1 VLIEVK
7 HLDPAVTRTHPR
19 QDVADVGPGSRLL
32 TWNQERR
39 RRMMRNGSYNARTP
53 GSGSN
58 RSPGGASPIS
68 GAAAIIVAL
77 LAFVLAAS
85 ASTGPHFNPDES
97 RWISRAH
104 YLQALA
110 DPFGPT
116 WADRYMT
123 RGQPPLGSYVMGA
136 GLVLQGRDLDTNPPW
151 HFALPWEVN
160 IAIGNKLVAADLI
173 AGRRTSAALVALTAF
188 AVIAIARTFV
198 AMPWALA
205 AGTLFAVHPFT
216 TYIGSLA
223 TSDALFGYLIAL
235 TALAAASLTRR
246 PTVPRGALVGIVLG
260 LGAATKLS
268 PLVLAVGISV
278 AAALALAVGR
288 LWPRRFPPGIRALA
302 IPGVAI
308 GAAALLTFVAVYP
321 YLWSDPIGR
330 TRQLFAFRAT
340 EMAAQ
345 ASDWPVMAVPS
356 RAEALR
362 RVGINFSER
371 FSLSAAI
378 GDWLGGLTPPVALLQ
393 TELLLPLAGMVI
405 MVIMVGMAA
414 RAGPHSP
421 RALVT
426 AVLGGQV
433 LVTIAGMRSE
443 FDRYHVPM
451 ALLGAVAAAVALDWL
466 AQAAVRAPR
475 WQPLAAISTMRSD
488 APMSRSGARQGAQL
502 QRDLPPFSLLPMCGE
517 GSEMRCIR
525 QHDLGMRGSVRSD
538 GAE

>member
-1 VLIEVK
+1 MMRDGSNNAKL
-7 HLDPAVTRTHPR
+7 
-19 QDVADVGPGSRLL
+19 PGSVLK
-32 TWNQERR
+32 
-39 RRMMRNGSYNARTP
+39 
-53 GSGSN
+53 
-58 RSPGGASPIS
+58 RSPGGGSPIS
-68 GAAAIIVAL
+68 GFAAILIAL

-85 ASTGPHFNPDES
+85 AAAGPHFNPDES
-97 RWISRAH
+97 RWLSRAH

-116 WADRYMT
+116 WANRYMT

-136 GLVLQGRDLDTNPPW
+136 GLVLQGRDLGTNPPW
-151 HFALPWEVN
+151 DFALPWEVN
-160 IAIGNKLVAADLI
+160 IAIGNKPVAADLI
-173 AGRRTSAALVALTAF
+173 AGRRTSAALVALTAL

-205 AGTLFAVHPFT
+205 AGTLFASHPFT

-223 TSDALFGYLIAL
+223 TSDALFGFFI
-235 TALAAASLTRR
+235 ALAALVAAFLARR
-246 PTVPRGALVGIVLG
+246 PTVPRGVLVGIALG

-268 PLVLAVGISV
+268 PLVLAVGIGV
-278 AAALALAVGR
+278 AAALALAARR
-288 LWPRRFPPGIRALA
+288 LWPQRLPPATRALA

-308 GAAALLTFVAVYP
+308 GAGALLTFVAVYP
-321 YLWSDPIGR
+321 YLWPDPIGR
-330 TRQLFAFRAT
+330 TSQLFAFRAE

-371 FSLSAAI
+371 FSLTAAI
-378 GDWLGGLTPPVALLQ
+378 GDWLGGLTPPAVLRQ

-405 MVIMVGMAA
+405 MVGMAA
-414 RAGPHSP
+414 RAGPGSP

-433 LVTIAGMRSE
+433 LITIAGMRSE

-451 ALLGAVAAAVALDWL
+451 ALLGAVAATVALASL
-466 AQAAVRAPR
+466 AQAALAPR
-475 WQPLAAISTMRSD
+475 WQPLAAIISMRLPHNRD
-488 APMSRSGARQGAQL
+488 GAAPDKAPSISAVS
-502 QRDLPPFSLLPMCGE
+502 PFSRHPTHGDRVPF
-517 GSEMRCIR
+517 GWR
-525 QHDLGMRGSVRSD
+525 RGRE
-538 GAE
+538 A